1 MEDKNSFGNYLKYLR
16 EDYGYTLN
24 ELASTIGYSGAYLSQ
39 IEKGRKPAPSFE
51 MLEVLSKTLKTP
63 YSGLLKKAGYVG
75 LAEGQYYKE
84 LFSNIRMSEN
94 NALVTDEGLEHAKNL
109 MNINFDGVVEWTKD
123 KRFSEEQRIILIE
136 HFSEMLIRY
145 KRVIEQIASAT
156 EKWTYANVDLKK
168 ISNEEVSMEDIKR
181 IFLKVELE
189 KSIYDLTD
197 WANALANTKVLAK
210 KNNV

>member
-1 MEDKNSFGNYLKYLR
+1 MK
-16 EDYGYTLN
+16 
-24 ELASTIGYSGAYLSQ
+24 Q
-39 IEKGRKPAPSFE
+39 
-51 MLEVLSKTLKTP
+51 
-63 YSGLLKKAGYVG
+63 AGYDG

-94 NALVTDEGLEHAKNL
+94 NALVADEENEELEHAKNL

-123 KRFSEEQRIILIE
+123 KRFNEDQTIILIE

-168 ISNEEVSMEDIKR
+168 ISSEEVSMEDIKR
-181 IFLKVELE
+181 IF
-189 KSIYDLTD
+189 
-197 WANALANTKVLAK
+197 
-210 KNNV
+210 